1 MKLVALAACAML
13 SASALL
19 ASTTFANINYNG
31 TKLVWGSPCDT
42 VGAAC
47 PATGLFQYVGGIHN
61 NAPYNG
67 AMDATLTY
75 DWEPDGVAQT
85 GFGGEYYEYLT
96 GEFEFTYGG
105 ANLLTVDFHAVD
117 AVLLY
122 QPLTSDL
129 SLYLNTTTTGGVA
142 PIMTS
147 DILTIAPLTDW
158 AMTIDFGNVNPGVLN
173 GYVKGFNSKWDSFT
187 VGASPYPAGQ
197 IPEPASMLMAGAG
210 LLSIGGLLSLRK
222 RWHK

>member
-1 MKLVALAACAML
+1 MRLVVLAAGVVL

-31 TKLVWGSPCDT
+31 KGLVWGSPCAT

-67 AMDATLTY
+67 VMDATLTY
-75 DWEPDGVAQT
+75 DWEPDGTAQQ
-85 GFGGEYYEYLT
+85 FGPFYYEYVT
-96 GEFEFTYGG
+96 GEFSFSLG
-105 ANLLTVDFHAVD
+105 AADLLTVNFESAP
-117 AVLLY
+117 ALLFY
-122 QPLTSDL
+122 NAASSDL
-129 SLYLNTTTTGGVA
+129 SLTLNPGTTGGIA
-142 PIMTS
+142 PLFTS
-147 DILTIAPLTDW
+147 SVLTIAALTDY

-173 GYVKGFNSKWDSFT
+173 GYVKGKTLKWDSFT
-187 VGASPYPAGQ
+187 VGSSPYPGGQ

-210 LLSIGGLLSLRK
+210 LLSMGGLLSLRK